1 MLRLFAMAIAGATL
15 ALGACSGDQATQ
27 NRDALGTSQTVLA
40 AAQAGALGYRN
51 RPPCPAPTLLV
62 CRDAAIYAEIQRI
75 DRIATEA
82 NNAAYAALK
91 RDPAAPSTKFFVST
105 AVNAIN
111 GFSAFTKEVK

>member
-1 MLRLFAMAIAGATL
+1 MPRLITIVAMALFLTVAG
-15 ALGACSGDQATQ
+15 CSGDQATQ

-40 AAQAGALGYRN
+40 AAQTGALAYRN
-51 RPPCPAPTLLV
+51 RPACPSRALV

-91 RDPAAPSTKFFVST
+91 RDPSAPSTKFFIST

-111 GFSAFTKEVK
+111 GFSAFTKEAK